1 MTVPVICGPTGAG
14 KTDVAAVI
22 CSRNNLDVVSA
33 DSRQVYQGLAIGT
46 AQPGPQLRARLRF
59 HLIDKIEPSRTY
71 SAAEFARDAAAVIE
85 RLRGER
91 RGFVVVG
98 GSGLYLRAL
107 FEPFFAVPPAD
118 PKRRAELTALPLSA
132 LYERLRR
139 LDPQR
144 AAQLHP
150 NDRQR
155 IVRALEVS
163 ESTGM
168 SFEQLRGEAAAAR
181 PYRARYL
188 VLTMPRELLYRRIDE
203 RFDSMM
209 AAGLLDEVRRLKAA
223 GLDRS
228 TWVANAYGYAEL
240 LEHLSGRLDL
250 AEAVRLAKAKTRA
263 YARRQLAWFRGLA
276 GATWLEYEGD
286 IDAAATRF
294 ETPVLHALSARV

>member
-1 MTVPVICGPTGAG
+1 VTVPVICGPTGAG
-14 KTDVAAVI
+14 KTDVAAAI
-22 CSRNNLDVVSA
+22 CARNSLDIVSA

-46 AQPGPQLRARLRF
+46 AQPGPELRARVRF
-59 HLIDKIEPSRTY
+59 HLIDDVEPSRTY
-71 SAAEFARDAAAVIE
+71 SAAEFARDAAMVIE

-107 FEPFFAVPPAD
+107 FEPFFAAPPAD
-118 PKRRAELTALPLSA
+118 PTRRAELAALPLSA

-144 AAQLHP
+144 AGQLHP

-155 IVRALEVS
+155 IVRALEVF
-163 ESTGM
+163 ESTGKT
-168 SFEQLRGEAAAAR
+168 FEELRSEAAAAR
-181 PYRARYL
+181 PFRPRYL
-188 VLTMPRELLYRRIDE
+188 VLSMPRDLLYRRIDE
-203 RFDSMM
+203 RFDAMM

-223 GLDRS
+223 GLGRT

-240 LEHLSGRLDL
+240 LDHLAGRLEL

-276 GATWLEYEGD
+276 GAAWFEYEGD
-286 IDAAATRF
+286 VTAVAARL
-294 ETPVLHALSARV
+294 EPIVLHALPERV